1 MELRRRIITA
11 ALLLAGILAISVLGY
26 RILGGHDVGFLNA
39 LYMAI
44 ITLAGVGYG
53 EFVDTSHN
61 PALRVFNMFVVIF
74 GVMITA
80 YVFSSV
86 TAFLVEGDYSNAFRR
101 RKMLKRSVVPALRPD
116 GPSTSARR
124 TPGRAGSCP
133 AA

>member
-1 MELRRRIITA
+1 MELRRRIVTA
-11 ALLLAGILAISVLGY
+11 ALLLATVLAVSVLGF
-26 RILGGHDVGFLNA
+26 RLLAGHDVGTLNA

-53 EFVDTSHN
+53 EFVDTSHS
-61 PALRVFNMFVVIF
+61 PALRIFNMFVVIF

-101 RKMLKRSVVPALRPD
+101 RKMLKTVAQLKGHYIVFGLD
-116 GPSTSARR
+116 DT
-124 TPGRAGSCP
+124 GRYA
-133 AA
+133 